1 LEFSFCANILLCP
14 CISTYTVLFQSEQ
27 VSENCSPSD
36 VTVVVAGTK
45 SDLKVQCKE
54 YHSASTLTESD
65 LGVGKLDVAA
75 CMESAST
82 GHGVRE
88 LLQKLVDACVEK
100 KERSENA
107 FMQAIKQKP
116 GNRTE
121 TETGKGNGRGGTQTN
136 DGKAKTSKNSENSN
150 MVDDS
155 ERKKSKLCT
164 VL

>member
-1 LEFSFCANILLCP
+1 
-14 CISTYTVLFQSEQ
+14 
-27 VSENCSPSD
+27 

-45 SDLKVQCKE
+45 SDLKVECKE

-65 LGVGKLDVAA
+65 LGLGKLDVAA
-75 CMESAST
+75 CMETSAST

-88 LLQKLVDACVEK
+88 LLQKLDACVEK

-121 TETGKGNGRGGTQTN
+121 TETGKGHGGGGGGGGGGGSTQTN
-136 DGKAKTSKNSENSN
+136 DGKAKSSKTSENSN
-150 MVDDS
+150 MVDSS